1 MAYKAKK
8 KTGIGTKIFV
18 WFMFFAM
25 LVSFVGSIVY
35 YILASK

>member
-8 KTGIGTKIFV
+8 KASVGTKIFV

-25 LVSFVGSIVY
+25 LLSFVGSIVY
-35 YILASK
+35 YLIAVK